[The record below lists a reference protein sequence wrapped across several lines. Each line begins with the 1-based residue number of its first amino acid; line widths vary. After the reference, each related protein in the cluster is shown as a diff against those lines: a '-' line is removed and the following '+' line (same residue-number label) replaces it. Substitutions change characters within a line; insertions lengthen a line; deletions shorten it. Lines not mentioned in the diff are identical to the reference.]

1 MSARTFVDT
10 NVFVYWLDSSEAG
23 KRNVADAWLR
33 TLWREQSGRTSMQV
47 LNELYVTLTRKL
59 KHRIATEDA
68 WDTVQTLVTWEP
80 QTTNRELLMR
90 AREIEM
96 RFRIGWWDSLIVAAA
111 QLQECHVLLSEDLQH
126 GMRFGNTIVQNPF
139 ETSVQEVQALYQVDT
154 LPSRHRSR
162 GRPARRKISPA

>member
-10 NVFVYWLDSSEAG
+10 NVFVYWLDSSDVK
-23 KRNVADAWLR
+23 KRGVADVWLR

-47 LNELYVTLTRKL
+47 LNELYVTLTRKI
-59 KHRIATEDA
+59 KHRIATEAA
-68 WDTVQTLVTWEP
+68 WDTVQTLLTWEP
-80 QTTNRELLMR
+80 QASNRDLLVR

-96 RFRIGWWDSLIVAAA
+96 RFQIGWWDSLVVAAA

-139 ETSVQEVQALYQVDT
+139 ETSVQEVQSLCEGET
-154 LPSRHRSR
+154 LPSRHRAR
-162 GRPARRKISPA
+162 GRPTRRKAMPA